1 LYRPS
6 PDIDHAT
13 RLLRA
18 GVATELHVY
27 AGAPH
32 GFDALMPEYRHCST
46 RRRDLKT
53 WLANQL
59 NQGQDRHR

>member
-27 AGAPH
+27 AGGPN
-32 GFDALMPEYRHCST
+32 GFDALMPKYRHRST